1 MTSLSSAGSKPT
13 IPGTNIRVPRWL
25 DPNRIYKNPQ
35 RLLNPK
41 GARGGLLY
49 GAALYGANEALGKP
63 LPNKDLA
70 FTEAIVTTGLNP
82 AGFLIGAILHDINN
96 PFAHGLRVDERGR
109 LMPNIQ
115 DERKRAIAR
124 GEADPYP
131 AYDQFGYPPP
141 SPDDIVLSLS
151 SDGTGLALT
160 TRAQRDAWQPPVA
173 RETEEKNNKSD
184 PELMALYEEIKGQP
198 LDPRIKIGRSDPFAP
213 FSDKPDEVN
222 PPLPEPVS
230 PTPNN
235 MESELLKEATT
246 MRRAKEM
253 KELGIHGGDEAMNK
267 GSAMHT
273 WLSTHGDL
281 ADNLIRDKRMREV
294 RVAREFDRDLPTDAR
309 GLDGQR
315 GDFEVFKVNREVG

>member
-41 GARGGLLY
+41 GARGGLVY

-63 LPNKDLA
+63 LPDKDLA
-70 FTEAIVTTGLNP
+70 FTEAIVTGGLNP
-82 AGFLIGAILHDINN
+82 ASFLIGAILHDINN
-96 PFAHGLRVDERGR
+96 PVAHGLRVDERGR

-115 DERKRAIAR
+115 DERKQTIAR

-160 TRAQRDAWQPPVA
+160 TRTQRDASLQPPVA
-173 RETEEKNNKSD
+173 REAEEKNNKSD

-294 RVAREFDRDLPTDAR
+294 RVAREFDREF
-309 GLDGQR
+309 DGTM
-315 GDFEVFKVNREVG
+315 GDFEAFKVNREVG